1 MVENNL
7 SEGVRWCAKE
17 KGYFG
22 ENYTQEEESQNLL
35 SDVEIHSD
43 KMYGL
48 VEREFDKCPY
58 RYLNRKLESYNTYDC
73 YDLKENEPS
82 KYSERKKDVQ
92 EYIHAQLDN
101 LEYIEN
107 AEIVLQTSLFFGL
120 NLVIYL
126 DTHWYY

>member
-1 MVENNL
+1 
-7 SEGVRWCAKE
+7 
-17 KGYFG
+17 
-22 ENYTQEEESQNLL
+22 
-35 SDVEIHSD
+35 
-43 KMYGL
+43 MYGL

-58 RYLNRKLESYNTYDC
+58 RYLNRKLESYNAYDC